1 MGDWAP
7 AGGFTPLADA
17 RSIRERPGVIDSG
30 NIAATL
36 HPTQGKPFPPEMD
49 FPETKRNRAGWNAMN
64 RGIVL

>member
-36 HPTQGKPFPPEMD
+36 HPTQEAISAEMD